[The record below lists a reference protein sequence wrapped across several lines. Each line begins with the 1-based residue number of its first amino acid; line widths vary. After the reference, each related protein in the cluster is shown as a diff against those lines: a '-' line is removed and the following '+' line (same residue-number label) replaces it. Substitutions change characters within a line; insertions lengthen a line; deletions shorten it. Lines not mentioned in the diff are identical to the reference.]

1 MELTTYSINSTPSS
15 CPEAFALL
23 IKRSS
28 HGYQFA
34 TAGGVWWARKISSG
48 RSCLG
53 VMTDTIFRYD
63 MGASVYCGEAAEGD
77 DAWAHVRSA
86 VARGM
91 RAG

>member
-1 MELTTYSINSTPSS
+1 MELTTYPINFTPSD
-15 CPEAFALL
+15 CPEAFAVL

-34 TAGGVWWARKISSG
+34 TAGGVWWGRSLHA

-63 MGASVYCGEAAEGD
+63 LGASAYCGEAAEGA

-86 VARGM
+86 VARDPH
-91 RAG
+91 AG